1 MSKQVLLISNEIE
14 RIIDTLERNSGYTGG
29 IGDIQRAICDKI
41 LSFINSLPEED
52 ERIDLEK
59 EINKF
64 LDDTLLQNKIKD
76 NAIQVYKEEFSFERN
91 AKKAFNILEK
101 ACSDYNVN
109 EE

>member
-1 MSKQVLLISNEIE
+1 MNKQVLLISNEIE

-64 LDDTLLQNKIKD
+64 LDDTGAPYYWANGDEQMEWMKI
-76 NAIQVYKEEFSFERN
+76 V
-91 AKKAFNILEK
+91 AKYFYELGAKSQK
-101 ACSDYNVN
+101 G
-109 EE
+109 

>member
-64 LDDTLLQNKIKD
+64 LDDTGAPHYWANGTTSQLYWMKQ
-76 NAIQVYKEEFSFERN
+76 F
-91 AKKAFNILEK
+91 AKYFYELGAKSQKGE
-101 ACSDYNVN
+101 
-109 EE
+109 